1 MLKLDTVGVY
11 QLISDDMQTTEV
23 KCSFSQMC
31 SQVFTKLKS
40 LYYLIFSITLRVLN
54 TIFRSVS
61 IQRL

>member
-40 LYYLIFSITLRVLN
+40 LYYLIFSITLRL
-54 TIFRSVS
+54 
-61 IQRL
+61 